1 MFLNNRISIIDKI
14 LIIFNNCLRFLIVN
28 LIYNYL
34 AYSYSICNKNVMLF
48 VNIFFLKNKIF
59 NATIN
64 REYSVHKMSV
74 KQCFCIKSILIKTSF
89 EEANWSIFIH
99 VGLFTCRS
107 KNIQAWGRWWDQIHV
122 WLLLLQQQ
130 G

>member
-1 MFLNNRISIIDKI
+1 MKTVNNILNFYPFFYNNSLLFLNNRISIIDKI

-34 AYSYSICNKNVMLF
+34 TYNCTICNKNVMLF

-74 KQCFCIKSILIKTSF
+74 KQCFCIKSILIKASF
-89 EEANWSIFIH
+89 EEAN
-99 VGLFTCRS
+99 
-107 KNIQAWGRWWDQIHV
+107 
-122 WLLLLQQQ
+122 
-130 G
+130 